1 VLKRSADRRFQEPD
15 LISQRQQP
23 LITCAIENVHTLL
36 TLFSFSPPSGA
47 TRVRRLFLND
57 RSIDLTGF
65 VAPPLK
71 LKTLDWQPFDPDS
84 VKGHVVLVDFWAS
97 WCVPCV
103 QRDQA
108 ELTYKQTVQQA
119 FADVS
124 NALVGY
130 NQSRLFRIKLQEQTA
145 TYKETSRLANV
156 RFLGG
161 VTSFLEV
168 LTTQQQYFDSEL
180 QLQQAWFAEMQN
192 YVQLYQALGG
202 GW

>member
-1 VLKRSADRRFQEPD
+1 VGTTTNMTTVSQVNPIWAYFSISESDYLSRADVFHQIVNGKSIASPAVEFIQANGLNYPQKGRIILVNRATSVPPPKFQSNIAGLSRAPG
-15 LISQRQQP
+15 I
-23 LITCAIENVHTLL
+23 
-36 TLFSFSPPSGA
+36 
-47 TRVRRLFLND
+47 D
-57 RSIDLTGF
+57 RYHL
-65 VAPPLK
+65 AR
-71 LKTLDWQPFDPDS
+71 
-84 VKGHVVLVDFWAS
+84 A
-97 WCVPCV
+97 

-108 ELTYKQTVQQA
+108 DLTYKQTVQQA

-130 NQSRLFRIKLQEQTA
+130 HQSRLFRIKLQEQTA

>member
-1 VLKRSADRRFQEPD
+1 
-15 LISQRQQP
+15 
-23 LITCAIENVHTLL
+23 
-36 TLFSFSPPSGA
+36 
-47 TRVRRLFLND
+47 
-57 RSIDLTGF
+57 
-65 VAPPLK
+65 
-71 LKTLDWQPFDPDS
+71 
-84 VKGHVVLVDFWAS
+84 
-97 WCVPCV
+97 
-103 QRDQA
+103 
-108 ELTYKQTVQQA
+108 LTYKQTVQQA

-130 NQSRLFRIKLQEQTA
+130 SQSRLFRIKLQEQTA